1 MRSQRTLLRSVRRRW
16 GRSRGVGAQRLRRLV
31 PSAGGVVGR
40 TARVEPHA
48 GEGVGEVVGGGVH
61 PLLGQEGGGRDGLST
76 VRGPA
81 REGAEETGQ
90 VPGRFGVVGAA
101 PLSRLGVTAVE
112 PTVHLGHQKALEP
125 FPVELG
131 LQVV

>member
-1 MRSQRTLLRSVRRRW
+1 MRSQRTLLCRRSHRSRTGRTA
-16 GRSRGVGAQRLRRLV
+16 RSRGRVEG
-31 PSAGGVVGR
+31 PGGVVGCA
-40 TARVEPHA
+40 TDFEPHA
-48 GEGVGEVVGGGVH
+48 GEGVGELVGGRVH

-112 PTVHLGHQKALEP
+112 PTVHLGDQKALEP